1 MTEPDRMTSRERSDL
16 AALVRKR
23 ERVAKT
29 QTANVKAQRLADFEV
44 QLASQFAAEDE
55 RFRDLTTFAQ
65 QVVDRANREV
75 QRRCEEMCIP
85 EHFRPRLG
93 LTWMGR
99 GENAVGERRAELR
112 RVAQT
117 RADVDQK
124 QALEHIETA
133 SLETQ
138 EQLLRDGL
146 TTSAAREFIDRLPT
160 PEQLLPQLDAGSL
173 LKALPGHGADRRHG
187 YASQL
192 DAAAFD
198 AMLQGLPQPEEV
210 TANDERNESWRLNM
224 DAYIETLD
232 RDA

>member
-1 MTEPDRMTSRERSDL
+1 MTEPERMSSRERSDL

-29 QTANVKAQRLADFEV
+29 QTANVKVQRLADFEA

-65 QVVDRANREV
+65 QVVERANREV

-93 LTWMGR
+93 LVWVGR
-99 GENAVGERRAELR
+99 GENAVNERRTELR

-117 RADVDQK
+117 RADADQK
-124 QALEHIETA
+124 QAIEHIEAA
-133 SLETQ
+133 SLDAQ
-138 EQLLRDGL
+138 EELLRDGL
-146 TTSAAREFIDRLPT
+146 TTSAAREFIERLPT
-160 PEQLLPQLDAGSL
+160 PEQLLPQLDAGNL
-173 LKALPGHGADRRHG
+173 LKALPGHEHDRAELRSYGFHER
-187 YASQL
+187 QL
-192 DAAAFD
+192 DASALD

-210 TANDERNESWRLNM
+210 TTNDQRRERWL
-224 DAYIETLD
+224 LH
-232 RDA
+232 RDE

>member
-1 MTEPDRMTSRERSDL
+1 MTEPERMTARERGDL

-29 QTANVKAQRLADFEV
+29 QTVNIKAQRLADFEA
-44 QLASQFAAEDE
+44 QLAGQFAAEDE

-65 QVVDRANREV
+65 QVVERANREV

-99 GENAVGERRAELR
+99 GENAVSERRAELR

-117 RADVDQK
+117 RADADQRAAI
-124 QALEHIETA
+124 QRIEES
-133 SLETQ
+133 SLEAQ

-146 TTSAAREFIDRLPT
+146 TTSAAREFIERLPT
-160 PEQLLPQLDAGSL
+160 PEQLLPQLDTGSL
-173 LKALPGHGADRRHG
+173 LKALPGHERDRSSMHDYGFHDR
-187 YASQL
+187 QL
-192 DAAAFD
+192 NAATLD
-198 AMLQGLPQPEEV
+198 AMLQGLPQPEAV
-210 TANDERNESWRLNM
+210 SANDQRRERWLLE
-224 DAYIETLD
+224 
-232 RDA
+232 RDT